1 MKKYICITL
10 LVTSSIFSA
19 QSDFLEKKSQNLEV
33 ENSSRTFRTGDYGL
47 VCQNESGSY
56 NPDMENYIYSPV
68 INIPA
73 GDQVG
78 IDFLVRGSLLDG
90 DVFPEVDYWGM
101 QVSPDD
107 GASWF
112 YVSNPYGDTSSTAFN
127 YVYSDAPEFW
137 SLFSAVYSEPIDI
150 SNYAGGSIQ
159 IRYWFHSDSDAP
171 QGEGLFLD
179 DITVS
184 VDGENAY
191 YESFEDSTMAGWVSV
206 DQTST
211 DPAWHTDTYGAYGGS
226 GRSWWMADPSIG
238 TNGGYLDHWYQV
250 LDTPPIDIPNSTQTQ
265 TITFDQK
272 RAIENLCAG
281 TSCPECSGGVL
292 YDGWDA
298 FNVRIS
304 SDGGETWEILQDV
317 QPAYNSTDT
326 YSFGYEFG
334 EGCGIPGWG
343 GPETANPTWTATTI
357 SIPTAYNGQEVIVR
371 FAFSADP
378 GYCTTDN
385 NNLTGVWVDNIDIAG
400 VFTNNGEDETGFE
413 SKSLVALGGDIWHV
427 DFIGVPPVIP
437 MPENVVVTAL
447 DGSVEVTWDAPPGDS
462 YTNEWVSFSDGSFEN
477 SIILGDGGQGYLGTS
492 FGMPYGVE
500 TVTVHSARVHST
512 GGGTTMLGGFA
523 VIGGVPSPTPLYE
536 ISINTVDNNYTEEIE
551 LNWEF
556 QSSFILALMV
566 TDAIGLSIDE
576 NSSPSVA
583 SWSNLGGWSPWSDVA
598 ASNDAVSDGEFGIQ
612 AKITSVGG
620 SVPVFNVYRDPGLDG
635 SSFQLMFNGTGI
647 SSTSYTD
654 NIISNGVEYCYQI
667 ASVYDE
673 AISEKTS
680 PVCGL
685 PISNTV
691 YEIVYDDG
699 INEDVMPVGN
709 GNFIAAKFSPEGYP
723 SDFYSSSF
731 YVAGAQSGTVL
742 VYVWDDNGPDGTPGD
757 AIVPGLPKNL
767 IQGWNEINFPNEG
780 FDIVIED
787 GGVYVG
793 YQQLNVNFNIGVDWN
808 NPSYASNSM
817 LDFGIGLGWEELST
831 YSPGGV
837 WMIRAQM
844 DGEDAELSSEKE
856 VSTLVPDDFTL
867 SQNYPNPFNPSTQLQ
882 FGLSQRSITT
892 LEVFNILGEN
902 VLTVVD
908 DILNAGYYKINLNMS
923 GLASGMYFYKLT
935 ALTDDGKLLHSEMKK
950 MILMR

>member
-1 MKKYICITL
+1 
-10 LVTSSIFSA
+10 
-19 QSDFLEKKSQNLEV
+19 
-33 ENSSRTFRTGDYGL
+33 
-47 VCQNESGSY
+47 
-56 NPDMENYIYSPV
+56 
-68 INIPA
+68 
-73 GDQVG
+73 
-78 IDFLVRGSLLDG
+78 
-90 DVFPEVDYWGM
+90 
-101 QVSPDD
+101 
-107 GASWF
+107 
-112 YVSNPYGDTSSTAFN
+112 
-127 YVYSDAPEFW
+127 
-137 SLFSAVYSEPIDI
+137 
-150 SNYAGGSIQ
+150 
-159 IRYWFHSDSDAP
+159 
-171 QGEGLFLD
+171 
-179 DITVS
+179 
-184 VDGENAY
+184 
-191 YESFEDSTMAGWVSV
+191 
-206 DQTST
+206 
-211 DPAWHTDTYGAYGGS
+211 
-226 GRSWWMADPSIG
+226 
-238 TNGGYLDHWYQV
+238 
-250 LDTPPIDIPNSTQTQ
+250 
-265 TITFDQK
+265 
-272 RAIENLCAG
+272 
-281 TSCPECSGGVL
+281 
-292 YDGWDA
+292 
-298 FNVRIS
+298 
-304 SDGGETWEILQDV
+304 
-317 QPAYNSTDT
+317 
-326 YSFGYEFG
+326 
-334 EGCGIPGWG
+334 
-343 GPETANPTWTATTI
+343 
-357 SIPTAYNGQEVIVR
+357 
-371 FAFSADP
+371 
-378 GYCTTDN
+378 
-385 NNLTGVWVDNIDIAG
+385 
-400 VFTNNGEDETGFE
+400 
-413 SKSLVALGGDIWHV
+413 
-427 DFIGVPPVIP
+427 
-437 MPENVVVTAL
+437 
-447 DGSVEVTWDAPPGDS
+447 
-462 YTNEWVSFSDGSFEN
+462 
-477 SIILGDGGQGYLGTS
+477 
-492 FGMPYGVE
+492 MPYGVE

-512 GGGTTMLGGFA
+512 GGGSTMLGGFA

-556 QSSFILALMV
+556 QSSFIIALMV
-566 TDAIGLSIDE
+566 TDVIGLSIDQ

-598 ASNDAVSDGEFGIQ
+598 ASNDVVDDGEFGIQ

-635 SSFQLMFNGTGI
+635 SSFQLMFNGNGI

-654 NIISNGVEYCYQI
+654 NIISNGIEYCYQI

-691 YEIVYDDG
+691 YDIVYDDG
-699 INEDVMPVGN
+699 IHDDVMPVGN

-723 SDFYSSSF
+723 SDFYSTSF

-780 FDIVIED
+780 FDISIEE

-817 LDFGIGLGWEELST
+817 LDFGIGLGWEQLSN

-856 VSTLVPDDFTL
+856 SSTLVPNDFTL

-882 FGLSQRSITT
+882 FGLSQRSNTT

-902 VLTVVD
+902 VLRIVD
-908 DILNAGYYKINLNMS
+908 DVLDAGYYKIKLDMS

-935 ALTDDGKLLHSEMKK
+935 ALSDDGKRLHSEMKK